1 MICWTRRAIFIV
13 CIMFLNKYGIEPSGC
28 IDALNIDIFFKAI

>member
-1 MICWTRRAIFIV
+1 
-13 CIMFLNKYGIEPSGC
+13 MFLNKYGIEPSGC